1 SGWAC
6 TCIRR
11 NPARGE
17 EDMAPSLG
25 RAPSAPAPPP
35 GPAPPRGR
43 MGGVSVDLADRY
55 GKKRRPSRLQ
65 VGALVVVCA
74 ALLGWLVWAALP
86 YFSPTVSSQE
96 IGWKVVDQHTVEVR
110 ARVDVADDAEGVSCR
125 VKALAADKSVVGEER
140 F

>member
-1 SGWAC
+1 
-6 TCIRR
+6 
-11 NPARGE
+11 
-17 EDMAPSLG
+17 M
-25 RAPSAPAPPP
+25 
-35 GPAPPRGR
+35 
-43 MGGVSVDLADRY
+43 SVDLADRY

-140 F
+140 FTPTDGTNTVTVTTEREATAVEWVGCTAEGQSRPQ